1 MSNDIRSSVL
11 KEIDRLYKKMA
22 FIKLDKYLVSRFET
36 NGLEQNEIDKKI
48 EERISVI
55 VSEIKSKVLKK

>member
-1 MSNDIRSSVL
+1 
-11 KEIDRLYKKMA
+11 MA